1 VTVFDFVFRRRL
13 CASALAIALGLVL
26 AAAPAIAQDSA
37 QQPDSA
43 GSAGQPPAPPVFTSA
58 VSVVGTTPLRD
69 AELPLTMIPFPV
81 QTATDRTLE
90 QTGTPDVA
98 SFLNRRMTS
107 VHVNEIQGNP
117 FQVDVNYRG
126 YTASPLAGT
135 PQGLSLYMDGMRL
148 NQPFGDIVSW
158 DLIPRIAIGS
168 MTLMPGSNPLFGLNT
183 LGGALVMETK
193 TGRSHPGT
201 SVSATYGTAMRRTV
215 DFEHGGAREDAGLDW
230 YVAGS
235 YYGNDGWRDA
245 SPSAVRQLFGKLRWA
260 EASTD
265 AALTAAFADN
275 ELTGNGLQDER
286 LLERDY
292 TSVYTKPDTT
302 DDRSLMLNFTG
313 HHRYGARSILTAT
326 VYVRRLDTSTFNGD
340 INEESLD
347 GDVYQP
353 DSEERAALSAAGYM
367 GVPERGASA
376 DNTPF
381 PSWRCLADVLLREEA
396 AETCNGLLNRTASR
410 QTNAGASAEYTRRET
425 GRVRHQFTAGAAYDW
440 STTGFL
446 QSVELGYINPD
457 RSVTGTGAFAVG
469 LTGGSA
475 DEEAFDGRVDLDG
488 RTQTV
493 SVYAT
498 DTLTLAGRWHLTAS
512 GRFNRTDVRNRDR
525 ITPGGAAGSLDGD
538 HGYSR
543 FNPSVGLAV
552 DLPFETNGYGS
563 YSEASRAP
571 TSIELGCADPAMP
584 CKLPNAM
591 AGDPPLEQVVARTWE
606 AGIRG
611 GRRFDWRAGVFR
623 ANNEND
629 IVFAA
634 SGQTGF
640 GYFTNFGETRRQ
652 GLELGGNGRF
662 GAVTLGAGY
671 TFLDATYQSD
681 GTFNGES
688 NSTNSTALEDQK
700 GFEGEITVRAGDRI
714 PLVPRHQA
722 KAFADVAAGRG
733 LSLHVDLVAAS
744 GSFARGNENNAHR
757 PDGIYY
763 LGPGRTDGYAVF
775 NVNARQR
782 LASRVEIFVQI
793 DNLFDRRYAT
803 AAQLGPAGFT
813 TAGAFLA
820 RPLPAVDGEYPI
832 QGTTF
837 FAPGAPRTIW
847 AGARLTM

>member
-1 VTVFDFVFRRRL
+1 
-13 CASALAIALGLVL
+13 
-26 AAAPAIAQDSA
+26 
-37 QQPDSA
+37 
-43 GSAGQPPAPPVFTSA
+43 
-58 VSVVGTTPLRD
+58 
-69 AELPLTMIPFPV
+69 MIPVPV
-81 QTATDRTLE
+81 QTATDRAVE
-90 QTGTPDVA
+90 QTGTPDLA

-135 PQGLSLYMDGMRL
+135 PQGLSLYMDGVRL
-148 NQPFGDIVSW
+148 NQPFGDVVSW
-158 DLIPRIAIGS
+158 DLVPRIAVES
-168 MTLMPGSNPLFGLNT
+168 MTMMPGSNPLFGLNT

-201 SVSATYGTAMRRTV
+201 SVSATYGTAMRRTL
-215 DFEHGGAREDAGLDW
+215 DFEHGGARGDTGLDW

-235 YYGNDGWRDA
+235 YYGDEGWRDA
-245 SPSAVRQLFGKLRWA
+245 SPSAVRQLFGKLRWTQ
-260 EASTD
+260 ASTD
-265 AALTAAFADN
+265 VALAAAFGDN
-275 ELTGNGLQDER
+275 ELTGNGLQDEQ

-292 TSVYTKPDTT
+292 SSVYTKPDTT
-302 DDRSLMLNFTG
+302 DDRSLLLNVTG
-313 HHRYGARSILTAT
+313 HHRYGTRSMLAAT
-326 VYVRRLDTSTFNGD
+326 VYVRRLHTSTFNGD

-347 GDVYQP
+347 QDVYQP
-353 DSEERAALSAAGYM
+353 DAEERAALSTAGYS
-367 GVPERGASA
+367 GVPESGASA

-381 PSWRCLADVLLREEA
+381 PSWRCLADVLLRDEA
-396 AETCNGLLNRTASR
+396 GETCNGLLNRSASR
-410 QTNAGASAEYTRRET
+410 QTNAGASAEYTRRNT

-440 STTGFL
+440 STTGFV

-457 RSVTGTGAFAVG
+457 RSVTGTGAFADG
-469 LTGGSA
+469 LAGGSA
-475 DEEAFDGRVDLDG
+475 GEEAFDGRVDLDG
-488 RTQTV
+488 RAQTV

-525 ITPGGAAGSLDGD
+525 VTPGGGAGSLDGD

-552 DLPFETNGYGS
+552 DLPFETNAYGS

-591 AGDPPLEQVVARTWE
+591 AGDPPLKQVVARTWE

-611 GRRFDWRAGVFR
+611 GRRFEWRAGVFR

-640 GYFTNFGETRRQ
+640 GYFTNFGETRHQ

-662 GAVTLGAGY
+662 GALTLGAGY
-671 TFLDATYQSD
+671 TFLDATYQSA
-681 GTFNGES
+681 GSFNGES
-688 NSTNSTALEDQK
+688 NSTSATALGGEK
-700 GFEGEITVRAGDRI
+700 GFEGEITVRPGDRI

-722 KAFADVAAGRG
+722 KASADVAAGRG

-757 PDGIYY
+757 PDGVYY

-782 LASRVEIFVQI
+782 LASRVDVFVQI

-813 TAGAFLA
+813 SAGAFLA
-820 RPLPAVDGEYPI
+820 RPLPAVDGEYPARS
-832 QGTTF
+832 TTF
-837 FAPGAPRTIW
+837 FAPGGPRTIW